1 MDRINGKTLIIYY
14 NNFNTVM
21 INTDGKIIINGNFIR
36 SILNKSCIFY
46 GSSLNGR
53 LKGSK
58 DLLKCRYK
66 LPIIISES
74 NRLIFFPVNK
84 YFWINFNMI
93 ESFEKKENHTIITFK
108 NGYKRSIFVSYRVV
122 NNQMLKCSRLWLE
135 YFERKK

>member
-1 MDRINGKTLIIYY
+1 MDRISGKTLIIYY

-21 INTDGKIIINGNFIR
+21 INTDGKIIINCNFIR
-36 SILNKSCIFY
+36 SLLNKSCIFY

-135 YFERKK
+135 YLERK

>member
-1 MDRINGKTLIIYY
+1 MDRISGKTLIIYY

-36 SILNKSCIFY
+36 SLLNKSCLFY

-122 NNQMLKCSRLWLE
+122 NNQMFKCSRLWLE
-135 YFERKK
+135 YLERK

>member
-1 MDRINGKTLIIYY
+1 MDRISGKTLIIYY

-21 INTDGKIIINGNFIR
+21 INTDGKIIINGNYIR
-36 SILNKSCIFY
+36 SILNKSCVFY

-122 NNQMLKCSRLWLE
+122 NNQMLKCSRLGLE
-135 YFERKK
+135 YLERK

>member
-1 MDRINGKTLIIYY
+1 MDRISGKTLIIYY

-84 YFWINFNMI
+84 YFWINFNMM

-135 YFERKK
+135 YLERK

>member
-1 MDRINGKTLIIYY
+1 MDRISGKTLIIYY

-108 NGYKRSIFVSYRVV
+108 NGYKKSIFVSYRVV

-135 YFERKK
+135 YLERK

>member
-122 NNQMLKCSRLWLE
+122 NNQVLKCSRLWLE
-135 YFERKK
+135 YLERK

>member
-21 INTDGKIIINGNFIR
+21 INTDGKIIINGNYIR

-135 YFERKK
+135 YLERK

>member
-1 MDRINGKTLIIYY
+1 MDRISGKTLIIYY

-93 ESFEKKENHTIITFK
+93 ESFEKKENHTIIIFK

-135 YFERKK
+135 YLERK

>member
-1 MDRINGKTLIIYY
+1 MDRISGKTLIIYY
-14 NNFNTVM
+14 DNFNTVV

-66 LPIIISES
+66 LPIIISEN

-84 YFWINFNMI
+84 YFWINFNMM

-135 YFERKK
+135 YLERK

>member
-108 NGYKRSIFVSYRVV
+108 NGYKRSKLGNGVWCY
-122 NNQMLKCSRLWLE
+122 Q
-135 YFERKK
+135 

>member
-1 MDRINGKTLIIYY
+1 MDRISGKTLIIYY
-14 NNFNTVM
+14 DNFNTVM
-21 INTDGKIIINGNFIR
+21 INTVGKIIINGNFIR

-93 ESFEKKENHTIITFK
+93 ESFEKKGNHTIITFK

-135 YFERKK
+135 YLERK

>member
-1 MDRINGKTLIIYY
+1 MDRISGKTLIIYY

-93 ESFEKKENHTIITFK
+93 ESFEKKENHIIITFK

-135 YFERKK
+135 YLERK

>member
-1 MDRINGKTLIIYY
+1 MDRISGKTLIIYCD
-14 NNFNTVM
+14 NFNNVM

-135 YFERKK
+135 YLERK

>member
-122 NNQMLKCSRLWLE
+122 NNQILKCSRLWLE
-135 YFERKK
+135 YLERK

>member
-1 MDRINGKTLIIYY
+1 MDRISGKTLIIYY
-14 NNFNTVM
+14 DNFNTIM

-93 ESFEKKENHTIITFK
+93 ESFEKKENHTIIIFK

-135 YFERKK
+135 YLERK

>member
-1 MDRINGKTLIIYY
+1 MDRISGKTLIIYY

-21 INTDGKIIINGNFIR
+21 INTGGKIIINGNFIR

-135 YFERKK
+135 YLERK

>member
-1 MDRINGKTLIIYY
+1 MDRISGKTLIIYY
-14 NNFNTVM
+14 DNFNTVM

-108 NGYKRSIFVSYRVV
+108 NDYKRSIFVSYRVV

-135 YFERKK
+135 YLERK

>member
-21 INTDGKIIINGNFIR
+21 INTDGKMIINGNFIR

-135 YFERKK
+135 YLERK

>member
-93 ESFEKKENHTIITFK
+93 ESIEKKENHTIITFK

-135 YFERKK
+135 YLERK

>member
-14 NNFNTVM
+14 DNFNTVM
-21 INTDGKIIINGNFIR
+21 INTVGKIIINGNFIR

-135 YFERKK
+135 YLERK

>member
-1 MDRINGKTLIIYY
+1 MDRISGKTLIIYY

-74 NRLIFFPVNK
+74 NRLIFFPVNN

-135 YFERKK
+135 YLERK

>member
-1 MDRINGKTLIIYY
+1 MDRISGKTLIICYD
-14 NNFNTVM
+14 NFNTVM

-135 YFERKK
+135 YLERK

>member
-1 MDRINGKTLIIYY
+1 MDRISGKTLIIYY
-14 NNFNTVM
+14 DNFNTVM

-66 LPIIISES
+66 LPIIISEN

-135 YFERKK
+135 YLERK

>member
-1 MDRINGKTLIIYY
+1 MDRISGKTLIIYY

-58 DLLKCRYK
+58 YLLKCRYK

-135 YFERKK
+135 YLERK

>member
-1 MDRINGKTLIIYY
+1 MDRISGKTLIIYY
-14 NNFNTVM
+14 NNFNTVV

-53 LKGSK
+53 LNGSK

-135 YFERKK
+135 YLERK

>member
-14 NNFNTVM
+14 DNFNTVM

-135 YFERKK
+135 YLERK

>member
-1 MDRINGKTLIIYY
+1 MDRISGKTLIIYY

-21 INTDGKIIINGNFIR
+21 INTDGKIIINGNYIR

-135 YFERKK
+135 YLERK

>member
-1 MDRINGKTLIIYY
+1 MDRISGKTLIIYY
-14 NNFNTVM
+14 DNFNTVM

-135 YFERKK
+135 YLERK

>member
-1 MDRINGKTLIIYY
+1 MDRTSGKTLIIYY
-14 NNFNTVM
+14 DNFNTVM

-93 ESFEKKENHTIITFK
+93 ESFEKKENHTIIIFK

-135 YFERKK
+135 YLERK

>member
-1 MDRINGKTLIIYY
+1 MDRISGKTLIIYCD
-14 NNFNTVM
+14 NFNTVM

-93 ESFEKKENHTIITFK
+93 ESFEKKENHTKITFK

-135 YFERKK
+135 YLERK

>member
-1 MDRINGKTLIIYY
+1 MDRISGKTLIIYY
-14 NNFNTVM
+14 DNFNTVM

-36 SILNKSCIFY
+36 SILNNSCIFY

-135 YFERKK
+135 YLERK

>member
-1 MDRINGKTLIIYY
+1 MDRISGKTLINYY

-36 SILNKSCIFY
+36 SLLNKSCIFY

-135 YFERKK
+135 YLERK

>member
-1 MDRINGKTLIIYY
+1 MDRISGKTLIIYY

-21 INTDGKIIINGNFIR
+21 INTDGKIIINGNFIK

-122 NNQMLKCSRLWLE
+122 NNQMFKCSRLWLE
-135 YFERKK
+135 YLERK

>member
-1 MDRINGKTLIIYY
+1 MDRISGKTLIIYY
-14 NNFNTVM
+14 DNFNTVM
-21 INTDGKIIINGNFIR
+21 INTVGKIIINGNFIR

-66 LPIIISES
+66 LPIIISEN

-135 YFERKK
+135 YLERK

>member
-1 MDRINGKTLIIYY
+1 MDRISGKTLIIYY
-14 NNFNTVM
+14 DNFNTIM

-135 YFERKK
+135 YLERK

>member
-1 MDRINGKTLIIYY
+1 MDRISGKTLIIYY
-14 NNFNTVM
+14 DNFNTVM
-21 INTDGKIIINGNFIR
+21 INTDGKMIINGNFIR

-66 LPIIISES
+66 LPIIISEN

-135 YFERKK
+135 YLERK

>member
-1 MDRINGKTLIIYY
+1 MDRISGKTLIIYY
-14 NNFNTVM
+14 DNFNTVM
-21 INTDGKIIINGNFIR
+21 INTDGKMIINGNFIR
-36 SILNKSCIFY
+36 SIMNKSCIFY

-135 YFERKK
+135 YLERK

>member
-1 MDRINGKTLIIYY
+1 MDRISGKTLIIYY
-14 NNFNTVM
+14 DNFNTIM

-93 ESFEKKENHTIITFK
+93 ESFEKKENHTIIRFK

-135 YFERKK
+135 YLERK